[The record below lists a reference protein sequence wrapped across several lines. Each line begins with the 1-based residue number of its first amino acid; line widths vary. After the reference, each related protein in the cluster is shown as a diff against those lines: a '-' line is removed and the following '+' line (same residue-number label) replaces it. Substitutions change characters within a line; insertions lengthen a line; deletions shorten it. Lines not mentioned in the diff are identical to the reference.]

1 MTTFPTTAAVSGS
14 GSTLGITRVDIF
26 VVLGR
31 YFEYGRNPAVWSEE
45 ELSRIEDIT
54 RSGENTFYNPPGHS
68 WSFLRPRLALSIVA
82 NTADYD
88 LPDDFGG
95 FLDQYLSF
103 VQADNK
109 FESVLQTSVPLILKY
124 RQNENLI
131 VSIQSMLFAVNV
143 KVSSNTEIQGSEV
156 LLFPTPKQ
164 DGTLE
169 GTYYSTPNA
178 ISDNAP
184 FPLGGQPHSE
194 TLLAACMAAAELEKT
209 KQQGPL
215 AAKYQER
222 LAASIQFDRRTGPKH
237 LGYNGDR
244 SPGQVSIYD
253 LRQSSITRNGV
264 AISGW

>member
-1 MTTFPTTAAVSGS
+1 MDSNLS
-14 GSTLGITRVDIF
+14 ITREDLF
-26 VVLGR
+26 VALGL
-31 YFEYGRNPAVWSEE
+31 YMDYGRNPAIWTED
-45 ELSRIEDIT
+45 ELTNIESSLS
-54 RSGENTFYNPPGHS
+54 SGINTFYNPPGHS
-68 WSFLRPRLALSIVA
+68 WSFLRPRLSLSIVA
-82 NTADYD
+82 DTADYD

-103 VQADNK
+103 SLADNK
-109 FESVLQTSVPLILKY
+109 FEPVLQTSVPLILKY

-131 VSIQSMLFAVNV
+131 VAIQSMLFATSV
-143 KVSSNTEIQGSEV
+143 KASNGTTGQRSEV

-164 DGTLE
+164 DGTLV
-169 GTYYSTPNA
+169 GTYYSIPNNV
-178 ISDNAP
+178 SDSSP
-184 FPLGGQPHSE
+184 FPLGGQPHAE
-194 TLLAACMAAAELEKT
+194 TLLAACMAAAELDKT

-222 LAASIQFDRRTGPKH
+222 LAASIQHDRRTGPKH

-244 SPGQVSIYD
+244 SGSTASIYD